1 MKWIETI
8 TPKQAVEELGVP
20 YHGWMREMDRAW
32 ISEDQKY
39 SVMSRLLRTE
49 WGKVEHVTITAAEG
63 VGRSDGS
70 GDIPWAVK
78 MEIKNDLFG
87 EKRVAVEVFP
97 TQDRLV
103 DVCDCYHLWVFEKG
117 FQLPFGI
124 HPRDKKTVTVNRGS
138 TRVRA
143 IDGAGR
149 EHSIKELLEENG
161 AADVP
166 KQAYATDI
174 NGTRQYVEF
183 TRVNDVYLLLSVKVT
198 SAGGL
203 DDDFE
208 ARIKSLLME
217 EILSAGTSVRL
228 QKFIRPIMENVS
240 GVDYIEIRGVL
251 SEKPDIEGVADSAML
266 TGVVPVS
273 INQQPVVTMNG
284 IRVVKA

>member
-1 MKWIETI
+1 MKWTETI
-8 TPKQAVEELGVP
+8 TPKQAAEELGVP

-138 TRVRA
+138 TRFGPLTARDANTASKSCWKRMVR
-143 IDGAGR
+143 R
-149 EHSIKELLEENG
+149 TFLNRH
-161 AADVP
+161 
-166 KQAYATDI
+166 
-174 NGTRQYVEF
+174 
-183 TRVNDVYLLLSVKVT
+183 
-198 SAGGL
+198 
-203 DDDFE
+203 
-208 ARIKSLLME
+208 MH
-217 EILSAGTSVRL
+217 RL
-228 QKFIRPIMENVS
+228 WP
-240 GVDYIEIRGVL
+240 
-251 SEKPDIEGVADSAML
+251 
-266 TGVVPVS
+266 
-273 INQQPVVTMNG
+273 G
-284 IRVVKA
+284 I